1 MINQTNIKELFQQ
14 ASGLAVIN
22 QYGEQNCVTL
32 DKSVWKKK
40 KNRTVSQ
47 WINQSEMKPFQ
58 RIGKRDK
65 PVWLEE
71 QEEEPC
77 QRVRKRNKPVVKK
90 ICYIKVDCC
99 SGEIVFRTMM
109 YLLMK
114 FRKSQ
119 TKLSRNS
126 RKISLQF
133 QRISNMESGICM
145 IVKRREIIQ
154 EKRQNILQVAPNC
167 AAFNGWLV
175 LWLVLYA
182 TTKSG

>member
-1 MINQTNIKELFQQ
+1 MINQ
-14 ASGLAVIN
+14 
-22 QYGEQNCVTL
+22 YREQNCVTL
-32 DKSVWKKK
+32 DKSVWKK

-65 PVWLEE
+65 PV
-71 QEEEPC
+71 
-77 QRVRKRNKPVVKK
+77 VKK

-99 SGEIVFRTMM
+99 IGEIVFRTMM

-145 IVKRREIIQ
+145 IVERREIIQ
-154 EKRQNILQVAPNC
+154 EKRQKKFYKSHQIVLLLMVVYFFGWSYTQLLK
-167 AAFNGWLV
+167 AAERQ
-175 LWLVLYA
+175 A
-182 TTKSG
+182 S

>member
-1 MINQTNIKELFQQ
+1 
-14 ASGLAVIN
+14 
-22 QYGEQNCVTL
+22 
-32 DKSVWKKK
+32 
-40 KNRTVSQ
+40 
-47 WINQSEMKPFQ
+47 MKPFQ

-77 QRVRKRNKPVVKK
+77 QRVRNCDKPVVKK

-145 IVKRREIIQ
+145 IVERREIIQ
-154 EKRQNILQVAPNC
+154 EKRQKILHVAPNC
-167 AAFNGWLV
+167 AAFNGWLF

>member
-22 QYGEQNCVTL
+22 QYREQNCVTL
-32 DKSVWKKK
+32 DKSVWEKKE
-40 KNRTVSQ
+40 NRTVLQ

-65 PVWLEE
+65 PV
-71 QEEEPC
+71 
-77 QRVRKRNKPVVKK
+77 VKK
-90 ICYIKVDCC
+90 ICYIKVDFC

-133 QRISNMESGICM
+133 QRILNMESGSCM
-145 IVKRREIIQ
+145 IGERREIIQ
-154 EKRQNILQVAPNC
+154 EKRQKKN
-167 AAFNGWLV
+167 F
-175 LWLVLYA
+175 
-182 TTKSG
+182 TSRTKLCCF

>member
-1 MINQTNIKELFQQ
+1 
-14 ASGLAVIN
+14 
-22 QYGEQNCVTL
+22 
-32 DKSVWKKK
+32 
-40 KNRTVSQ
+40 
-47 WINQSEMKPFQ
+47 MKPFQ

-77 QRVRKRNKPVVKK
+77 QRVRKRDKPVVKK

-126 RKISLQF
+126 RKISLLF

-145 IVKRREIIQ
+145 IVERREIIQ
-154 EKRQNILQVAPNC
+154 EKRQKKN
-167 AAFNGWLV
+167 F
-175 LWLVLYA
+175 
-182 TTKSG
+182 TSRTKLCCF

>member
-1 MINQTNIKELFQQ
+1 
-14 ASGLAVIN
+14 
-22 QYGEQNCVTL
+22 
-32 DKSVWKKK
+32 
-40 KNRTVSQ
+40 
-47 WINQSEMKPFQ
+47 MKPFQ

-77 QRVRKRNKPVVKK
+77 QRVRKRAKPVVKK
-90 ICYIKVDCC
+90 TYFKVDCC

-126 RKISLQF
+126 RMISLQF

-145 IVKRREIIQ
+145 IVERREIIQ
-154 EKRQNILQVAPNC
+154 EKRQKKN
-167 AAFNGWLV
+167 F
-175 LWLVLYA
+175 
-182 TTKSG
+182 TSRTKKEVN

>member
-1 MINQTNIKELFQQ
+1 MINQTNIRELFQQ

-22 QYGEQNCVTL
+22 QYGGQNCVTL

-77 QRVRKRNKPVVKK
+77 QRVRKRDKPVLKK

-145 IVKRREIIQ
+145 IVERREIIQ
-154 EKRQNILQVAPNC
+154 EKRQKKN
-167 AAFNGWLV
+167 F
-175 LWLVLYA
+175 
-182 TTKSG
+182 TSRTKLCCF

>member
-1 MINQTNIKELFQQ
+1 MINQTNFKELFQQ

-40 KNRTVSQ
+40 KNRTVSL

-58 RIGKRDK
+58 RIRKRDK

-71 QEEEPC
+71 QEKEPC
-77 QRVRKRNKPVVKK
+77 QRVRKRDKTVSEKF
-90 ICYIKVDCC
+90 CYFKVDCC
-99 SGEIVFRTMM
+99 SGEIVFRTMV

-119 TKLSRNS
+119 TKL
-126 RKISLQF
+126 
-133 QRISNMESGICM
+133 
-145 IVKRREIIQ
+145 
-154 EKRQNILQVAPNC
+154 
-167 AAFNGWLV
+167 
-175 LWLVLYA
+175 
-182 TTKSG
+182 

>member
-1 MINQTNIKELFQQ
+1 MINQTNIRELFQQ

-77 QRVRKRNKPVVKK
+77 QRVRKRDKPVVKK
-90 ICYIKVDCC
+90 IVILKL
-99 SGEIVFRTMM
+99 IVVVEELCFER
-109 YLLMK
+109 
-114 FRKSQ
+114 
-119 TKLSRNS
+119 
-126 RKISLQF
+126 
-133 QRISNMESGICM
+133 
-145 IVKRREIIQ
+145 
-154 EKRQNILQVAPNC
+154 
-167 AAFNGWLV
+167 
-175 LWLVLYA
+175 
-182 TTKSG
+182 

>member
-1 MINQTNIKELFQQ
+1 MAK
-14 ASGLAVIN
+14 
-22 QYGEQNCVTL
+22 
-32 DKSVWKKK
+32 
-40 KNRTVSQ
+40 
-47 WINQSEMKPFQ
+47 
-58 RIGKRDK
+58 
-65 PVWLEE
+65 E

-77 QRVRKRNKPVVKK
+77 QRVRKRDKPVVKK
-90 ICYIKVDCC
+90 ICYIEVDCC

-126 RKISLQF
+126 RKISLQV

-145 IVKRREIIQ
+145 IVERREIIQ
-154 EKRQNILQVAPNC
+154 EKRQEILQVAPNC
-167 AAFNGWLV
+167 AAFNGWLLLWMV
-175 LWLVLYA
+175 LFT

>member
-1 MINQTNIKELFQQ
+1 MINQTSIKELFQQ

-58 RIGKRDK
+58 RIRKRDK

-71 QEEEPC
+71 QEKEPC
-77 QRVRKRNKPVVKK
+77 QRVRERDKPVLKK
-90 ICYIKVDCC
+90 FCYIKIDCC

-145 IVKRREIIQ
+145 IVERREIIQ
-154 EKRQNILQVAPNC
+154 EKGQEKNFTSR
-167 AAFNGWLV
+167 
-175 LWLVLYA
+175 
-182 TTKSG
+182 TKLCCF